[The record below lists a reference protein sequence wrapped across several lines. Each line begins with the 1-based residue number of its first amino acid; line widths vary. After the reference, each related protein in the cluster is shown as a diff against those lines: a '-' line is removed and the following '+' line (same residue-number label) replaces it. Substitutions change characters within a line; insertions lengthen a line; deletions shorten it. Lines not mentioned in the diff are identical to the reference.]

1 VLLVSDPVSSF
12 PNSLIVGAM
21 SAAVEL
27 SIALDAVADD
37 STPTVK
43 ARWRESLN
51 SALKRVEGVTVS
63 LNDYVEALVVT
74 VVTNDTNSHP

>member
-1 VLLVSDPVSSF
+1 
-12 PNSLIVGAM
+12 M

-43 ARWRESLN
+43 AGWRESLN

-63 LNDYVEALVVT
+63 LNDYVKALVVT

>member
-1 VLLVSDPVSSF
+1 MLLVSDPVSSF
-12 PNSLIVGAM
+12 PNPLIVGAM

-51 SALKRVEGVTVS
+51 STLKRVEGVTVS